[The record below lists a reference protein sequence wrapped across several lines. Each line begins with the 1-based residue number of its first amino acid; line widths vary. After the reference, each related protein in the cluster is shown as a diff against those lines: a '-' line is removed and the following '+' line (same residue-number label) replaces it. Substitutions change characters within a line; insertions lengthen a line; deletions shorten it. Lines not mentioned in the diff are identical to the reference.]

1 MHFEHEN
8 GKRVTTALFNGYP
21 VGNGILEGVL
31 FECEIVD
38 DKVVVKGVQEEDKE
52 YFNTLNTNYWLE
64 KVTQCVQDQDLFQ
77 DKDGNDLYLCPP
89 CESQTVAGLESGM
102 TDPPSPTMQ
111 RFVFNL
117 SNPDTPGGEAILF
130 VAEKHKDF
138 INHEI
143 HMNCY
148 GQLAT
153 IQTTDTLNSDTLFR
167 LAQALQ
173 AWEQQ
178 N

>member
-8 GKRVTTALFNGYP
+8 GKRVTTALFDGYSA
-21 VGNGILEGVL
+21 GGRLLEGVL

-38 DKVVVKGVQEEDKE
+38 DKVVVKGVREGDKE
-52 YFNTLNTNYWLE
+52 YFNTLNTDHWL
-64 KVTQCVQDQDLFQ
+64 KIVTQYVQDHDLFQ
-77 DKDGNDLYLCPP
+77 DQNDKDIYLCPP
-89 CESQTVAGLESGM
+89 CKSTVAGLESGM

-111 RFVFNL
+111 RFVFDL
-117 SNPDTPGGEAILF
+117 SNPDSPGGEAILF
-130 VAEKHKDF
+130 VAEKHEDF
-138 INHEI
+138 TNHEI

-153 IQTTDTLNSDTLFR
+153 IQTTDTLNSDTMFR
-167 LAQALQ
+167 LAEALRE
-173 AWEQQ
+173 WEQQ